1 MTRGPVAYGP
11 VLIIGGASDIGRA
24 IAHRYARAG
33 HPILLAARDID
44 RLQEDRADIEVRHD
58 VPVSLH
64 ALDILDTEAFDGFV
78 QSLPELPQTAVCVV
92 GLLGDQA
99 NAEADPASAAL
110 VMRSNFEGPA
120 LLMGVLA
127 NLFAARGSGTL
138 IGISSVAGDRGR
150 ASNYVYGSAKAGFT
164 AFLSGMRNRLAR
176 QGVHVM
182 TVLPGFVDTRMTA
195 GMDLP
200 PLLTASP
207 EAVAERVFNAAN
219 GKKNVIYVKPV
230 WRVVMTIIRTI
241 PEGIFKKLSL

>member
-1 MTRGPVAYGP
+1 MTPGP

-24 IAHRYARAG
+24 IAHRYAKAG
-33 HPILLAARDID
+33 HPICLAARAIE
-44 RLQEDRADIEVRHD
+44 RLEEDRADIALRHN
-58 VPVSLH
+58 VPVTLH
-64 ALDILDTEAFDGFV
+64 ALDILDTASFASFV
-78 QSLPELPQTAVCVV
+78 QSLPELPQIAVCVV

-99 NAEADPASAAL
+99 SAEADPNTATL

-120 LLMGVLA
+120 LLMGVLG
-127 NLFAARGSGTL
+127 NRFASRGSGTL

-164 AFLSGMRNRLAR
+164 AFLSGLRNRMAS

-200 PLLTASP
+200 PSLTASP
-207 EAVAERVFNAAN
+207 EAVAQRVFNAAN
-219 GKKNVIYVKPV
+219 AGKNVIYVKPV
-230 WRVVMTIIRTI
+230 WRLVMKVIRTI
-241 PEGIFKKLSL
+241 PEAIFKRLSL

>member
-1 MTRGPVAYGP
+1 MPGP

-24 IAHRYARAG
+24 IAHRYASAG
-33 HPILLAARDID
+33 HPICLAARNIE
-44 RLQEDRADIEVRHD
+44 RLEDDRADIALRHN
-58 VPVSLH
+58 VPVTLH
-64 ALDILDTEAFDGFV
+64 ALDILDTASFDSFV
-78 QSLPELPQTAVCVV
+78 QSLPQLPQIAACVV

-99 NAEADPASAAL
+99 SAEADPDTAAQ

-120 LLMGVLA
+120 LLMGMFA
-127 NLFAARGSGTL
+127 SLFAARGSGTL

-164 AFLSGMRNRLAR
+164 AFLSGLRNRMASK
-176 QGVHVM
+176 GVHVM

-207 EAVAERVFNAAN
+207 EAVAQRVFSAASA
-219 GKKNVIYVKPV
+219 GKNVIYVKPV
-230 WRVVMTIIRTI
+230 WRIVMGVIRAI
-241 PEGIFKKLSL
+241 PEAIFKRLRL